1 MLENAQVISHEK
13 MGDPHFQIMRLAFH
27 TEIALEA
34 KPGQFVHIQVSTG
47 LDPLLRRP
55 ISIAEINV
63 EKKEII
69 LLYRVRGKGTER
81 LAQVKAGEEL
91 RLLGPI
97 GRGFTVPAEGELL
110 LVAGGIGVF
119 PLFALAKAAKE
130 KNLSVRLFWGG
141 ESKGFFESAGLE
153 LWQEAGIQVELSTMD
168 GSVGEK
174 GNVLDLIKKGH
185 LTTPRPQEGENSR
198 RKPSP
203 VQVSVAVCGPNPMM
217 QAVSEYFLENG
228 YPVEAS
234 LEERMACA
242 VGACLGCVCT
252 LKDEKS
258 GDLRRAKVCK
268 DGPVFDAKEVI
279 WNGNI

>member
-1 MLENAQVISHEK
+1 MLENALVVSHER
-13 MGDPHFQIMRLAFH
+13 MGDPQYQIMRLVLH

-63 EKKEII
+63 EKKEIT
-69 LLYRVRGKGTER
+69 LLYRVRGTGTER
-81 LAQVKAGEEL
+81 LTQVKAGEKL
-91 RLLGPI
+91 SLLGPI
-97 GRGFTVPAEGELL
+97 GRGFTIPADGELL

-153 LWQEAGIQVELSTMD
+153 SWQEAGISVELSTID

-174 GNVLDLIKKGH
+174 GNVLDLIKKEH
-185 LTTPRPQEGENSR
+185 LDIP
-198 RKPSP
+198 P
-203 VQVSVAVCGPNPMM
+203 VQTSVAVCGPNPMM
-217 QAVSEYFLENG
+217 QVVSEHFLHYS
-228 YPVEAS
+228 YPVEVS

-258 GDLRRAKVCK
+258 GALRRAKVCK
-268 DGPVFDAKEVI
+268 DGPVFNAKEVA
-279 WNGNI
+279 WNDKI